1 MLPPLRRLPGPVDDG
16 GRRAGR
22 SSRSASVACSSTP
35 GRSSTATRSAGAA
48 RRRSCSA
55 SSTTGSSRRDEIRQP
70 MLDAQRDRRVDA
82 AAVRQAHGRLAAQH
96 GRLEHLAQALLR
108 AAAAVLRVRVRRPER
123 DRLARRA
130 RGARRLGSRR
140 SAGAAPAVDRRR
152 AHPLRAVRPR
162 GRARSPR
169 SATRGSTPASST
181 SRRSAGATR
190 SGRSTDTR
198 PARRPGSRAP
208 TCRITRTGRS
218 GSRPTGCRR
227 CASRS
232 GCGSTRSASWR

>member
-1 MLPPLRRLPGPVDDG
+1 MLPLFGDFARPVDDR
-16 GRRAGR
+16 GRRSGR
-22 SSRSASVACSSTP
+22 RLAPRA
-35 GRSSTATRSAGAA
+35 RAA
-48 RRRSCSA
+48 RRRGDDRPPLPDLLA
-55 SSTTGSSRRDEIRQP
+55 LQDAARLPRRRRLVHRGGRDP
-70 MLDAQRDRRVDA
+70 AADARRERDRRMDA
-82 AAVRQAHGRLAAQH
+82 AAVRQAHGRLAPQH

-108 AAAAVLRVRVRRPER
+108 AAAPVLRMRVRRPER

-162 GRARSPR
+162 RRAHPRGRRRLAR
-169 SATRGSTPASST
+169 
-181 SRRSAGATR
+181 RRHRQLLDARLAQSR
-190 SGRSTDTR
+190 SGRSTATR

-208 TCRITRTGRS
+208 TCPITRTGRS
-218 GSRPTGCRR
+218 GSRRTGSRR

-232 GCGSTRSASWR
+232 GSGSTRSASWP